1 MRLLTLL
8 ISLLFFG
15 ESLIAQDAFSFKAQS
30 IPEVTGLLK
39 GYQPERDSGMV
50 IKYSIVVPTPER
62 QREKTTKPNPDG
74 TFALELD
81 FPIRRTQVWVH
92 IGELYFGHIMADKG
106 LEILVDLD
114 KLHKAKRS
122 NFFNPH
128 VTYAGP
134 DADINT
140 YLGRFTQFEIAR
152 RPLSN
157 PMISIM
163 QDREATPDEKWLR
176 LERDVHGHM
185 KEVMD
190 KYIAKYPGP
199 YEDLL
204 WDIWQS
210 ERLSFLFL
218 IYRNKPF
225 PDTLANLALN
235 YKPKIFT
242 NESVLN
248 YMNYQGRF
256 HHTLSEQ
263 ERLMTIVMVKDSKRL
278 LPAQQEQIQEYVFLE
293 QARRSNGD
301 LDTDRLNELRKQI
314 LADHD
319 SVLYEHQVDLFRQ
332 KVMQAGDPE
341 VRDLMRMVSGEE
353 DVWKRSLYMRQV
365 LQDMENPWLAEI
377 MKTQWEEN
385 KDDLRKM
392 EENLASIKVA
402 AKEGPL
408 GEELGT
414 MDNGARMIQ
423 AADQSLDDLLASLR
437 KDIGNKPM
445 LIDLWATWCAP
456 CISDMEESK
465 PNIEKL
471 REMGVEV
478 VYLCTTSGS
487 SVDRWKNR
495 VAQMDL
501 PTRHIYLTDAQSDE
515 IMEKFNLRGFPSHL
529 FFDADGQYYPD
540 VVHSIGRAELDV
552 FEEYLDK

>member
-1 MRLLTLL
+1 MRLLSLL
-8 ISLLFFG
+8 TCLLFFG
-15 ESLIAQDAFSFKAQS
+15 ESLIAQDAFSFKAES
-30 IPEVTGLLK
+30 IPEVTGVLK
-39 GYQPERDSGMV
+39 GYQPDRDSGMV

-81 FPIRRTQVWVH
+81 LPIRRTQVWLY
-92 IGELYFGHIMADKG
+92 IGELYFGHIMADQG

-114 KLHKAKRS
+114 KLHEAERS

-134 DADINT
+134 DADMNT
-140 YLGRFTQFEIAR
+140 YLGRFTQFEIDR
-152 RPLSN
+152 RPMSN
-157 PMISIM
+157 PMIGIM

-176 LERDVHGHM
+176 MERDVHSHM
-185 KEVMD
+185 KKVMEE
-190 KYIAKYPGP
+190 YITQYPGK
-199 YEDLL
+199 YQDFL
-204 WDIWQS
+204 WDMWQS

-218 IYRNKPF
+218 IYRNKSF
-225 PDTLANLALN
+225 PDTLADLALN

-248 YMNYQGRF
+248 YLNYHGRY
-256 HHTLSEQ
+256 HHSLSDQ
-263 ERLMTIVMVKDSKRL
+263 ERLLTIGQIKDSKQL
-278 LPAQQEQIQEYVFLE
+278 LPEQREQIQEYVMLE
-293 QARRSNGD
+293 QALMSDGDVDMDRR
-301 LDTDRLNELRKQI
+301 NELRKQI

-319 SVLYEHQVDLFRQ
+319 SVLYERQVGLFRE

-365 LQDMENPWLAEI
+365 LQDMENPWLTEI
-377 MKTQWEEN
+377 IKTQWEEN
-385 KDDLRKM
+385 KENLRRM
-392 EENLASIKVA
+392 EENLASIKVT
-402 AKEGPL
+402 AKDGPL

-414 MDNGARMIQ
+414 MENGARMIQ
-423 AADQSLDDLLASLR
+423 ATDQSLDDLLASLR

-471 REMGVEV
+471 SEMGVEV

-487 SVDRWKNR
+487 SLERWKNR

-529 FFDADGQYYPD
+529 FFDSDGQYYPD
-540 VVHSIGRAELDV
+540 VVHSIGRAKLDA
-552 FEEYLDK
+552 FEDYLGK